1 MTTRIFVIDDHPLFR
16 RGVGQLL
23 AMAPDL
29 HLIGEASSG
38 DEGIALAL
46 QLNPDLILL
55 DLNMKGR
62 DGIGTLIELRRAGVD
77 ARVLIL
83 TVSDDPND
91 LYGAIRAGADGYIL
105 KDMEPEELLQAI
117 RDGRDNEIV
126 MSERLKAL
134 LVDAVCRDDEAM
146 GEQPLANLTA
156 REIEILQSLA
166 GGRSNK
172 MIARDLAI
180 SEGTVKVHVKHLLQ
194 KLGFRSRVELAVW
207 AVEHRL
213 GN

>member
-29 HLIGEASSG
+29 YLIGEASSG